1 MPLSPEHL
9 THALSDL
16 TRLRLLMLLLPIG
29 ERCVCDLTLALDLP
43 QPKISRHLAVLRETG
58 LLLDRRAGLWIHYRL
73 HPDLPGWARDA
84 LAAIGRGCAGLE
96 PFEAD
101 RARLDR
107 PTGLGAEILPC

>member
-1 MPLSPEHL
+1 MSLPPENL

-16 TRLRLLMLLLPIG
+16 TRLRILMLLLPCG

-73 HPDLPGWARDA
+73 HPDLPAWALDA
-84 LAAIGRGCAGLE
+84 LAAFRRGCNRQE
-96 PFEAD
+96 PFDAD
-101 RARLDR
+101 QARLAR
-107 PTGLGAEILPC
+107 PAGQGAETPTC

>member
-1 MPLSPEHL
+1 MPFPPENL

-16 TRLRLLMLLLPIG
+16 TRLRILMLLLPIG

-73 HPDLPGWARDA
+73 HPDLPSWAGDA
-84 LAAIGRGCAGLE
+84 LAAIGRGCNRQE

-107 PTGLGAEILPC
+107 PSGPGAETLSC